1 MHYLTGRHE
10 TKFMKASI
18 LYFIFILFSHV
29 GYAQWENQ
37 IPNYSF
43 ENVTIDYPSS
53 SNINNLTNYKLD
65 KDTAHHDKNAVFG
78 EVFGGG
84 GYYSVGFERT
94 LITYDNYDFSINYAL
109 GWQNLNN
116 TCDFAHP
123 STSLSGSPSHAPRT
137 GNGNARF
144 GFPLNGMQEYFYGK
158 TNNLTAGEMYTV
170 SF

>member
-1 MHYLTGRHE
+1 MTR
-10 TKFMKASI
+10 
-18 LYFIFILFSHV
+18 ILFTFLLTFVINTAFS
-29 GYAQWENQ
+29 Q
-37 IPNYSF
+37 IM
-43 ENVTIDYPSS
+43 
-53 SNINNLTNYKLD
+53 IN
-65 KDTAHHDKNAVFG
+65 G
-78 EVFGGG
+78 
-84 GYYSVGFERT
+84 GFET
-94 LITYDNYDFSINYAL
+94 NDVNGNDNYDFSINYAL

-144 GFPLNGMQEYFYGK
+144 GFPINGMQEYFYGK